1 MSALSLLL
9 AAIQVATITVCAS
22 GSSPFNLS
30 SSGFRPLNFSSS
42 CDAACQTAYTEGL
55 AYDANLFVHLDVSL
69 DPFYAPPAN
78 FSSYA
83 VGDLVKWEDI
93 DSAAV
98 STSYWVPAGLSL
110 SRFFYVSEDVDGK
123 PLPATG
129 YVLFPYTN
137 PLGYNKPYRV
147 VVWAHGTSGF
157 TPQCA
162 PSNNKGLQYN
172 WQAPFALAEQGYIVI
187 APDYAG
193 LGTKIPAGFM
203 YNAGVSHAADVSTAV
218 QAVRK
223 NFNPHDS
230 LLTLTNEWMV
240 IGHGEGG
247 LTAWRTAERE
257 AKADPRETKITRIP
271 PVADFANTTTA
282 RAGAGAPAG
291 GLIGAVAIAPAME
304 LMSLVPPA
312 ITKAHGGPLQFFVP
326 PMLRSIARLFPSLN
340 LSKYMTRKLIDRTH
354 LATSGLGCL
363 NAAVPLLTNIS
374 LTDTYLHN
382 TTFTSAPEVLAW
394 EERYAGK
401 GPAVLGGPMLVLHG
415 RKDSIVPWLHV
426 EEIVAAQCNAF
437 PRSQVM
443 YSVLQGLDHDG
454 ALAATHSIWLKW
466 IHDRFEGRY
475 VGHVC
480 VKYDT
485 WTDAKRFSTI
495 EQVWESRGRMMLQ

>member
-1 MSALSLLL
+1 MSALSLFL
-9 AAIQVATITVCAS
+9 AAIQVAIFTVFAS
-22 GSSPFNLS
+22 TSPLE
-30 SSGFRPLNFSSS
+30 FSSS
-42 CDAACQTAYTEGL
+42 CDAACQIAYSEGL
-55 AYDANLFVHLDVSL
+55 ADDVDLFVHPNVSL
-69 DPFYAPPAN
+69 DHFYTTPAN

-93 DSAAV
+93 DSTTV

-110 SRFFYVSEDVDGK
+110 SRFFYVSEDADGN

-172 WQAPFALAEQGYIVI
+172 WQAPFALAQQGYVVI

-193 LGTKIPAGFM
+193 LGSEIPTGFM
-203 YNAGVSHAADVSTAV
+203 YNAGILHAADVSTAV
-218 QAVRK
+218 QAVRQ

-230 LLTLTNEWMV
+230 LLTLRREWMV
-240 IGHGEGG
+240 VGHGEGG

-257 AKADPRETKITRIP
+257 AKADPRKTNITNIAHAANSTK
-271 PVADFANTTTA
+271 TTIA
-282 RAGAGAPAG
+282 RPRAPAG
-291 GLIGAVAIAPAME
+291 GFIGAVAIAPAME

-312 ITKAHGGPLQFFVP
+312 ITKAHGGPLQLFVP
-326 PMLRSIARLFPSLN
+326 PMLRSIARLFPSLD
-340 LSKYMTRKLIDRTH
+340 LSKYMSRKLIDRAR

-363 NAAVPLLTNIS
+363 NAAVPLLTNLS
-374 LTDTYLHN
+374 LSDTYLHN
-382 TTFTSAPEVLAW
+382 TTFISAPEILAW

-401 GPAVLGGPMLVLHG
+401 GPAALGGPMLVLHG
-415 RKDSIVPWLHV
+415 KNDPVIPWLHV
-426 EEIVAAQCNAF
+426 EDVVAAQCNAF

-443 YSVLQGLDHDG
+443 YSVLPGLDHDG
-454 ALAATHSIWLKW
+454 ALAATHSVWLNW

-495 EQVWESRGRMMLQ
+495 EQVWESKGRMMLQ